1 MTTKKPILKFI
12 LAIELMAI
20 VILPSISFA
29 KTDTTLNKYYGKVL
43 VQSDNTKNAWYVDPI
58 KKEKYSLNSEND
70 AVAIMKKAG
79 VGISNKDINRIKSPT
94 SKYSNWK
101 DYTFAKN
108 ISGRIFV
115 QVQDK
120 GQAWYID
127 PINFRKYY
135 LGSGKDAL
143 KILKSLSIKVKSS
156 EINKIKTGTIS
167 LATVKPAGINNG
179 SQDNKTETIIAPDTK
194 SLSLTITNS
203 NGASGSVTM
212 IQNDQ
217 NITYTK
223 KDFTKTYV
231 MNSEVVLYPVAD
243 YGYKFIGWGGDCFQ
257 NSDTNCK
264 VIVNKNLNV
273 IAYFSTITPVY
284 SGGSYSGGGSSSVP
298 VTPTTPIIPVVTKY
312 NLNISKLGSGNG
324 YITNS
329 ANSNH
334 YNGLQEYNIG
344 TQITLTVS
352 ANADSVFLGWTGDV
366 CSGNS
371 TVCTFAMN
379 SNINVMA
386 NFASKPRIILTQTTG
401 GTLTI
406 NPDKSYFEENE
417 VATITATPTSG
428 YTFTK
433 WLGDCVN
440 SGSSSTCILTMNG
453 SKTVSALFSSNIV
466 NVPTVNLTLAQT
478 TGGSIS
484 SNKSTYSLNE
494 VATITATPTSGYTF
508 TKWLG
513 DCVNS
518 GSSSTCIL
526 TMNGSKTVSALFSS
540 NIVNVPKR

>member
-1 MTTKKPILKFI
+1 MFKKPILKFI
-12 LAIELMAI
+12 LATGLVAI

-29 KTDTTLNKYYGKVL
+29 KTDTTLTKYYGKVL
-43 VQSDNTKNAWYVDPI
+43 VETDNKSKIWYVDPL
-58 KKEKYSLNSEND
+58 KKEKYPLNSESD
-70 AVAIMKKAG
+70 AVDVMKKVG
-79 VGISNKDINRIKSPT
+79 VGISNKDINRIKLPT
-94 SKYSNWK
+94 SKYSNWR

-108 ISGRIFV
+108 LSGRIFV

-135 LGSGKDAL
+135 LGSGKNAL
-143 KILKSLSIKVKSS
+143 NILKSLSIKAKSS

-167 LATVKPAGINNG
+167 LATVNPAGISNG
-179 SQDNKTETIIAPDTK
+179 IQDDKKEVIIVPDTK
-194 SLSLTITNS
+194 SLSLSVNNS

-223 KDFTKTYV
+223 KDFVKTYV
-231 MNSEVVLYPVAD
+231 VNSEVILYPVAD

-257 NSDTNCK
+257 NSDINCK
-264 VIVNKNLNV
+264 LTVNKDLNV

-284 SGGSYSGGGSSSVP
+284 SNSGYSGGGSTSP
-298 VTPTTPIIPVVTKY
+298 VTTTPTTTPTTPSITKY

-329 ANSNH
+329 VNSNH
-334 YNGLQEYNIG
+334 FNGSQEYNIG

-352 ANADSVFLGWTGDV
+352 PNSDSVFLGWTGDV

-371 TVCTFAMN
+371 TTCSFSIN
-379 SNINVMA
+379 SNISVMA
-386 NFASKPRIILTQTTG
+386 NFALKPRITLIQAVG
-401 GTLTI
+401 GNI
-406 NPDKSYFEENE
+406 IVNPSKEYFEENE
-417 VATITATPTSG
+417 LATITATPSNG

-433 WLGDCVN
+433 WLGDCSN
-440 SGSSSTCILTMNG
+440 YGSSSTCTLTMNG
-453 SKTVSALFSSNIV
+453 SKTVSALFGSNIV

-484 SNKSTYSLNE
+484 SAKTTYSLNE
-494 VATITATPTSGYTF
+494 SATITATPSNGYTF

-513 DCVNS
+513 
-518 GSSSTCIL
+518 
-526 TMNGSKTVSALFSS
+526 
-540 NIVNVPKR
+540 